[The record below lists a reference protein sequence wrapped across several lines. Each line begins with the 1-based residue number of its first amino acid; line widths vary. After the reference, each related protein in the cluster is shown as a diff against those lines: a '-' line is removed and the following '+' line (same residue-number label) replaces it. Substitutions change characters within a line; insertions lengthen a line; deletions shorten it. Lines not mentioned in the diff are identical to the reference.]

1 MSEHESVVEQK
12 LIAQIPSPSSIGED
26 TTNRTRPHQR
36 GMHDC
41 PRDEA
46 MNSGADDNSALLSSS
61 DSNSL
66 FHVLTNTA
74 GNHIDSPGLG
84 GEEANVDLITEPI
97 RGTSSSTVTSNK
109 NEFTKDNMLIAEETL
124 KTFSAGTIYDTIDDL
139 ISARKKWRFK
149 IIYRA

>member
-36 GMHDC
+36 GIHDC
-41 PRDEA
+41 PHDEA
-46 MNSGADDNSALLSSS
+46 MNSGADDNSALLASS

-66 FHVLTNTA
+66 FHVLPNMA

-97 RGTSSSTVTSNK
+97 HGTSSSTVTSNT
-109 NEFTKDNMLIAEETL
+109 NEFTKENMLVAEEIL
-124 KTFSAGTIYDTIDDL
+124 KTFSAGTTYDTIDDL
-139 ISARKKWRFK
+139 ISTAKNWRFK